1 MSGRSK
7 KIKGIR
13 ASDPFLERERE
24 RYEFPLPSREFVL
37 QVLTE
42 HGAPIFVDELMS
54 MLSILPEEE
63 TQFHR
68 RMAAMEREGQVMIN
82 RKGALCLPDKLDLLQ
97 GRVQGHADGFGFLVP
112 DDGSSDLYLGPKE
125 MAKVLHGDRV
135 LVRPMGLD
143 RRGRREGSIVE
154 VLVRSTQKLVGRLHG
169 EHGVFTVT
177 AEDKRISHEIL
188 LEPNGTMGAESGQV
202 VMVELVTQPSR
213 YSQPVGRV
221 VQVLGNYADPGMEI
235 EIALRKHNLPH
246 EFSAE
251 AILQGEDT
259 PTKVRK
265 KDWKK
270 VLDTVEREDLR
281 DLPLVTIDG
290 ETAKDFDDAVYAEK
304 KGKGWRLI
312 VAIADVSH
320 YVLPGDALDVGAIE
334 RGNSVYF
341 PRRVIPMLPEA
352 LSNGI
357 CSLMPDVERL
367 CMVCDMQITAKGE
380 IKKYRF
386 YPAVM
391 HSKARLTYT
400 KVWDMIQHPVGEMA
414 QQYQHVLPQIDTLY
428 ALFKAFSAARALR
441 GAIDFETVETEMRF
455 DDKGK
460 ISEIVPVV
468 RNDAHK
474 LIEECM
480 LAANVCAAD
489 ILLKKEHDCVYRV
502 HEGPTPEKLENLRT
516 YIKSVG
522 LTLDGEEDPTAGDYA
537 VLLEKIK
544 LREDAPLLQTMLL
557 RSLSQ
562 AVYSPDN
569 KGHFGLSYDAYTHFT
584 SPIRRYPDLLVH
596 RAIKAILAG
605 KKYTPAMKWEA
616 LGTQCSMTERRAD
629 DASRDVQNW
638 LKCYYMQDKV
648 GEEFEGVI
656 SAVTGFGI
664 FVLLDNV
671 FVEGLVH
678 ISELGTD
685 YFHFDEVRKELKG
698 ERTGQV
704 YRITGR
710 VKIKVARVSLETS
723 KIDFMLVEEKPMW
736 GDKPVAEVAA
746 GRRNAPP
753 RSPAPRRGKPVAAP
767 AAKTATAAKP
777 AAGVRKTSK
786 SVAKPTAD
794 LSAKKTG
801 VAKTKAATPKAV
813 ASSPAVT
820 KTAAKNVRKK
830 AVVRQVSGPGNLE
843 AASAP
848 VAKTVVPVKKAVA
861 PEVAKTPVANQPA
874 AAKAVPVKKVVAPKV
889 TKVPV
894 ANQPAAAKAVPVKKV
909 VAPKVTKAP
918 AVTQSAVAKVV
929 QKTPP
934 YAPEV
939 VKPAVKKPR
948 APRVK
953 PAVVKEVT
961 IDGGDTALNKRK
973 PK

>member
-1 MSGRSK
+1 MNGRSK
-7 KIKGIR
+7 KNKDLR

-24 RYEFPLPSREFVL
+24 RYEFPLPSREFIL
-37 QVLTE
+37 QVLE
-42 HGAPIFVDELMS
+42 NHGAPIFADELMS

-68 RMAAMEREGQVMIN
+68 RMGAMEREGQVLVN
-82 RKGALCLPDKLDLLQ
+82 RKGAMCLPDKLDLLQ

-112 DDGSSDLYLGPKE
+112 DDGSGDLYLGPKE
-125 MAKVLHGDRV
+125 MGKVLHGDRV
-135 LVRPMGLD
+135 LARPMGVD

-154 VLVRSTQKLVGRLHG
+154 VLVRANTTLVGRLHG

-188 LEPNGTMGAESGQV
+188 LEPNGTMGAEHGQV
-202 VMVELVTQPSR
+202 VTVELVTQPSR

-259 PTKVRK
+259 PIKVRK

-367 CMVCDMQITAKGE
+367 CMVCDMQISAKGA

-400 KVWDMIQHPVGEMA
+400 KVWDMVQHPDGEMA

-455 DDKGK
+455 DDQGK
-460 ISEIVPVV
+460 IREIVPVA

-489 ILLKKEHDCVYRV
+489 ILLKKEHECVYRV

-522 LTLDGEEDPTAGDYA
+522 LTLDGEDDPTAGDYA

-605 KKYTPAMKWEA
+605 KKYMPAMKWEA

-723 KIDFMLVEEKPMW
+723 KIDFMLVEEKATW
-736 GDKPVAEVAA
+736 GDKPAADVAG

-753 RSPAPRRGKPVAAP
+753 RSPVARGGQNKRPAKSPRVVEDVLVEAVVAQLKKPVVARKRAVVAKKPQTSAAKPNAKVATVPDTAKPIAKANTRPRVAKPLAADKQVAAP
-767 AAKTATAAKP
+767 SSKPQAQAAMAKPVVKRTAAKP
-777 AAGVRKTSK
+777 R
-786 SVAKPTAD
+786 P
-794 LSAKKTG
+794 
-801 VAKTKAATPKAV
+801 
-813 ASSPAVT
+813 
-820 KTAAKNVRKK
+820 
-830 AVVRQVSGPGNLE
+830 
-843 AASAP
+843 AP
-848 VAKTVVPVKKAVA
+848 VAPVVEGGAAVA
-861 PEVAKTPVANQPA
+861 PG
-874 AAKAVPVKKVVAPKV
+874 
-889 TKVPV
+889 
-894 ANQPAAAKAVPVKKV
+894 
-909 VAPKVTKAP
+909 
-918 AVTQSAVAKVV
+918 
-929 QKTPP
+929 
-934 YAPEV
+934 
-939 VKPAVKKPR
+939 KKPR
-948 APRVK
+948 AAKVRPAA
-953 PAVVKEVT
+953 AVVKVVT
-961 IDGGDTALNKRK
+961 PTGVDVVLSKRK

>member
-37 QVLTE
+37 QVLSE

-54 MLSILPEEE
+54 TLAILPEEE

-82 RKGALCLPDKLDLLQ
+82 RKGALCLPDKLDLLP
-97 GRVQGHADGFGFLVP
+97 GRVQGHTDGFGFLVP

-125 MAKVLHGDRV
+125 MNKVLHGDRV

-154 VLVRSTQKLVGRLHG
+154 VLVRATSKLVGRLHG
-169 EHGVFTVT
+169 EHGVYTVT

-202 VMVELVTQPSR
+202 VMVELVSQPSR

-221 VQVLGNYADPGMEI
+221 IQVLGNYADPGMEI

-246 EFSAE
+246 EFSEA
-251 AILQGEDT
+251 AILQGEET
-259 PTKVRK
+259 PSKVRK

-270 VLDTVEREDLR
+270 VLGTVEREDLR

-400 KVWDMIQHPVGEMA
+400 KVWDMVQHPEGEIA

-441 GAIDFETVETEMRF
+441 GAIDFETIETEMRF
-455 DDKGK
+455 DGKGK

-489 ILLKKEHDCVYRV
+489 ILLKKEHECVYRV

-522 LTLDGEEDPTAGDYA
+522 LSLDGDDEPTAGDYA

-544 LREDAPLLQTMLL
+544 LRDDAPLLQTMLL

-605 KKYTPAMKWEA
+605 QKYTPEMKWEA

-678 ISELGTD
+678 ISELGAD

-704 YRITGR
+704 YRMTGR

-723 KIDFMLVEEKPMW
+723 KIDFMLVEEKATW
-736 GDKPVAEVAA
+736 GDQVATPP

-753 RSPAPRRGKPVAAP
+753 RSPAPRGGQ
-767 AAKTATAAKP
+767 AKTHAKP
-777 AAGVRKTSK
+777 R
-786 SVAKPTAD
+786 
-794 LSAKKTG
+794 
-801 VAKTKAATPKAV
+801 
-813 ASSPAVT
+813 VT
-820 KTAAKNVRKK
+820 EV
-830 AVVRQVSGPGNLE
+830 
-843 AASAP
+843 AP
-848 VAKTVVPVKKAVA
+848 VAPAKPKPPSPRKRTAAVKKPDAVLPQSAAESVKKAVL
-861 PEVAKTPVANQPA
+861 PKVAKP
-874 AAKAVPVKKVVAPKV
+874 KAVVADQPRVVD
-889 TKVPV
+889 
-894 ANQPAAAKAVPVKKV
+894 
-909 VAPKVTKAP
+909 
-918 AVTQSAVAKVV
+918 AVAKR
-929 QKTPP
+929 T
-934 YAPEV
+934 
-939 VKPAVKKPR
+939 VKKPR
-948 APRVK
+948 APAVK
-953 PAVVKEVT
+953 PVAAANAAKPVVNKPAAKPRVAAAKPIAEQAASATASPAARKPRAAKVKPTAAVVKVIT
-961 IDGGDTALNKRK
+961 PTGLDVVDRK
-973 PK
+973 KSGKKPL

>member
-1 MSGRSK
+1 
-7 KIKGIR
+7 
-13 ASDPFLERERE
+13 
-24 RYEFPLPSREFVL
+24 
-37 QVLTE
+37 
-42 HGAPIFVDELMS
+42 
-54 MLSILPEEE
+54 
-63 TQFHR
+63 
-68 RMAAMEREGQVMIN
+68 
-82 RKGALCLPDKLDLLQ
+82 
-97 GRVQGHADGFGFLVP
+97 
-112 DDGSSDLYLGPKE
+112 
-125 MAKVLHGDRV
+125 
-135 LVRPMGLD
+135 
-143 RRGRREGSIVE
+143 
-154 VLVRSTQKLVGRLHG
+154 
-169 EHGVFTVT
+169 
-177 AEDKRISHEIL
+177 
-188 LEPNGTMGAESGQV
+188 
-202 VMVELVTQPSR
+202 
-213 YSQPVGRV
+213 
-221 VQVLGNYADPGMEI
+221 
-235 EIALRKHNLPH
+235 
-246 EFSAE
+246 
-251 AILQGEDT
+251 
-259 PTKVRK
+259 VRK
-265 KDWKK
+265 KDWKN

-367 CMVCDMQITAKGE
+367 CMVCDMHISAKGE

-400 KVWDMIQHPVGEMA
+400 KVWDMVQHPEGETA
-414 QQYQHVLPQIDTLY
+414 QQYQHVLPQIDMLY
-428 ALFKAFSAARALR
+428 SLFKAFSAARAVR

-455 DDKGK
+455 DEQGK
-460 ISEIVPVV
+460 ISEIVPVI

-489 ILLKKEHDCVYRV
+489 ILLTKEHECVYRV

-516 YIKSVG
+516 YLQSAG
-522 LTLDGEEDPTAGDYA
+522 LSLDGGDEPSAGDYA

-544 LREDAPLLQTMLL
+544 LRDDAPLFQTMLL

-569 KGHFGLSYDAYTHFT
+569 KGHFGLSYEAYTHFT

-605 KKYTPAMKWEA
+605 KKYSPVMKWEA

-678 ISELGTD
+678 VSELGTD

-698 ERTGQV
+698 ERTGKV
-704 YRITGR
+704 YRMTGR

-723 KIDFMLVEEKPMW
+723 KIDFMLVEEKAAW
-736 GDKPVAEVAA
+736 GDQPAERSGGRRNSPPRNASPRAQKPAARVKAVDAAVPVSVKPAAPKPASSRKRAAAARKPVTAATKPAAAVADTVVKKVVVRKTAAPAAGGQTGAKKKPVAA
-746 GRRNAPP
+746 GRV
-753 RSPAPRRGKPVAAP
+753 PAEAKKPGAEDVAKKPVARTRVAKVKPVAAVVKVITP
-767 AAKTATAAKP
+767 AGA
-777 AAGVRKTSK
+777 
-786 SVAKPTAD
+786 
-794 LSAKKTG
+794 
-801 VAKTKAATPKAV
+801 
-813 ASSPAVT
+813 
-820 KTAAKNVRKK
+820 
-830 AVVRQVSGPGNLE
+830 E
-843 AASAP
+843 
-848 VAKTVVPVKKAVA
+848 TVV
-861 PEVAKTPVANQPA
+861 
-874 AAKAVPVKKVVAPKV
+874 
-889 TKVPV
+889 
-894 ANQPAAAKAVPVKKV
+894 
-909 VAPKVTKAP
+909 
-918 AVTQSAVAKVV
+918 S
-929 QKTPP
+929 
-934 YAPEV
+934 
-939 VKPAVKKPR
+939 
-948 APRVK
+948 
-953 PAVVKEVT
+953 
-961 IDGGDTALNKRK
+961 KRK
-973 PK
+973 QK